1 MTNYVHYLRRISMK
15 NCTLIIDNKEITVPE
30 GTTILEAAK
39 KVSINIPT
47 LCNHP
52 DQNVKANCRICLVQ
66 VGPDKL
72 VTACSTPVRDGMN
85 VITHSK
91 LVRDT
96 QRGVLELIL
105 ANHPQDCLKCIRNG
119 KCELQTL
126 CEMFHI
132 SKSNLEDEIDA
143 LEADESSPA
152 IIRDHRKC
160 IKCNR
165 CIEVCQEVQGVGVLS
180 HAHRSIDYC
189 ITPAF
194 EKKLMNTL
202 CVFCGQCTSVCPVGA
217 IYEKDDTEK
226 VWNALYD
233 KNLHVIVQIAPAVRV
248 SIGEE
253 FGFKPGTKVTGK
265 VVAALR
271 RLGFDKVFDTNFTA
285 DLTIMEEGHEL
296 IDRIKNGGTLPMIT
310 SCSPGWI
317 NYIEGFYPNLLDHIS
332 TCKSPQQMFGALS
345 KTYYSEK
352 IDIDP
357 AQIFTVSIM
366 PCTAKKYEAERKE
379 MSSYGYKDVDA
390 VLTTRELARMI
401 KSASI
406 DFPNIDEED
415 FDEPFGITTGAGAI
429 FGATGGVME
438 AALRTV
444 YEVVT
449 GNELKSLD
457 FVDVRGIEG
466 IKESEVDLNGTRVKV
481 AVAHGLS
488 NAKKVLELVK
498 QGKCDY
504 TFVEVMC
511 CPGGCIGGGGQPIG
525 SSMEVKKERI
535 EGIYDIDRN
544 MTLRKSHENPA
555 IIKIYEEFLD
565 KPLGKIS
572 HNILHTHYSPRNEK
586 LDLDYVERSEI
597 AATEHQ

>member
-1 MTNYVHYLRRISMK
+1 MK
-15 NCTLIIDNKEITVPE
+15 NCTVIIDNKTVTVPE

-39 KVSINIPT
+39 KVSVNIPT

-52 DQNVKANCRICLVQ
+52 DQKVKANCRICLVQ
-66 VGPDKL
+66 VAPEKL
-72 VTACSTPVRDGMN
+72 VTACSTSVWDGMK
-85 VITHSK
+85 VTTHSK
-91 LVRDT
+91 LVRNT

-119 KCELQTL
+119 NCDLQSL

-132 SKSNLEDEIDA
+132 SKSNLEDEIDS
-143 LEADESSPA
+143 LEVDESSPA
-152 IIRDHRKC
+152 IVRDHRKC

-165 CIEVCQEVQGVGVLS
+165 CIEVCQDVQGVGVLS
-180 HAHRSIDYC
+180 HAHRSVDYC

-194 EKKLMNTL
+194 ERKLMNTL

-217 IYEKDDTEK
+217 LYEKDDTEK

-233 KNLHVIVQIAPAVRV
+233 DNLHVIVQIAPAVRV

-265 VVAALR
+265 VVASLR
-271 RLGFDKVFDTNFTA
+271 RLGFDKVFDTDFTA
-285 DLTIMEEGHEL
+285 DLTIIEEGNEL
-296 IDRIKNGGTLPMIT
+296 IHRIKNNGTLPMIT

-317 NYIEGFYPNLLDHIS
+317 NYIEGFDPELLDHLS
-332 TCKSPQQMFGALS
+332 SCKSPQQMFGALS
-345 KTYYSEK
+345 KTYYAEK
-352 IDIDP
+352 MDIDP
-357 AQIFTVSIM
+357 SQIYTVSIM

-390 VLTTRELARMI
+390 VLTTRELARMV

-406 DFPNIDEED
+406 DFANIDDEE
-415 FDEPFGITTGAGAI
+415 FDAPFGITTGAGVI

-449 GNELKSLD
+449 GNELEKLD
-457 FVDVRGIEG
+457 FKEVRGLEG
-466 IKESEVDLNGTRVKV
+466 IKESTVDLDGTPVKV
-481 AVAHGLS
+481 AVAHGLN
-488 NAKKVLELVK
+488 NARKILDLIEE
-498 QGKCDY
+498 GKCDY

-525 SSMEVKKERI
+525 TDMKVREERI
-535 EGIYDIDRN
+535 KGIYDIDEN
-544 MTLRKSHENPA
+544 MKLRKSHENPA
-555 IIKIYEEFLD
+555 ITKLYNEFLGE
-565 KPLGKIS
+565 PLGKIS
-572 HNILHTHYSPRNEK
+572 HKILHTHYSPRNESV
-586 LDLDYVERSEI
+586 DLGHLRKVDEV
-597 AATEHQ
+597 AATEQ

>member
-1 MTNYVHYLRRISMK
+1 MK
-15 NCTLIIDNKEITVPE
+15 NCTVIIDNKTVSVPE

-52 DQNVKANCRICLVQ
+52 DQRLKANCRICLAQ
-66 VGPDKL
+66 VAPDKL
-72 VTACSTPVRDGMN
+72 VTACSTSVWDGMK
-85 VITHSK
+85 VTTHSK

-119 KCELQTL
+119 KCDLQTL

-143 LEADESSPA
+143 LEVDESSPS
-152 IIRDHRKC
+152 IVRDHRKC

-165 CIEVCQEVQGVGVLS
+165 CIEVCQEVQEVGVLS
-180 HAHRSIDYC
+180 HARRSIDYC
-189 ITPAF
+189 VTPAF

-217 IYEKDDTEK
+217 LYEKDDTEK

-233 KNLHVIVQIAPAVRV
+233 ENLHVIVQIAPAVRV

-265 VVAALR
+265 VVASLR
-271 RLGFDKVFDTNFTA
+271 RLGFDKVFDTDFTA
-285 DLTIMEEGHEL
+285 DLTIIEEGNEL
-296 IDRIKNGGTLPMIT
+296 IHRIKNTGTLPMIT

-317 NYIEGFYPNLLDHIS
+317 NYIEGFDPQLLDHLS

-345 KTYYSEK
+345 KTYYAEK
-352 IDIDP
+352 MDIDP
-357 AQIFTVSIM
+357 SQVFTVSIM

-406 DFPNIDEED
+406 DFINIDAED
-415 FDEPFGITTGAGAI
+415 FDTPFGITTGAGVI

-449 GNELKSLD
+449 DSELDKLD
-457 FVDVRGIEG
+457 FTAVRGMDG
-466 IKESEVDLNGTRVKV
+466 IKEATVDLNGTPVKV

-488 NAKKVLELVK
+488 NARKILDLINE
-498 QGKCDY
+498 GKCDY
-504 TFVEVMC
+504 TFIEVMC

-525 SSMEVKKERI
+525 STFDVKEERI
-535 EGIYDIDRN
+535 KGIYDIDQN
-544 MTLRKSHENPA
+544 MTLRKSHKNPA
-555 IIKIYEEFLD
+555 ILKLYDDYLGE
-565 KPLGKIS
+565 PLGKIS
-572 HNILHTHYSPRNEK
+572 HKILHTHYSPRNESV
-586 LDLDYVERSEI
+586 DLDYPEKHAEV
-597 AATEHQ
+597 AATEQ